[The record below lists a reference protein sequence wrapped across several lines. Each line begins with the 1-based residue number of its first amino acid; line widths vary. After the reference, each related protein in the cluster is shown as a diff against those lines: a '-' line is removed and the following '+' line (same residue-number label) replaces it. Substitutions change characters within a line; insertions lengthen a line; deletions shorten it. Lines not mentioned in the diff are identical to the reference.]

1 MRINP
6 QPDLTFDTKIT
17 EQEEHR
23 IFYKEKLSR
32 LNDLQLIMYGL
43 RWIMG
48 SIDTSTKDVQ
58 SHALMD
64 ELEGRT
70 E

>member
-6 QPDLTFDTKIT
+6 QIT
-17 EQEEHR
+17 EQVEHR
-23 IFYKEKLSR
+23 IFYKAKLSR